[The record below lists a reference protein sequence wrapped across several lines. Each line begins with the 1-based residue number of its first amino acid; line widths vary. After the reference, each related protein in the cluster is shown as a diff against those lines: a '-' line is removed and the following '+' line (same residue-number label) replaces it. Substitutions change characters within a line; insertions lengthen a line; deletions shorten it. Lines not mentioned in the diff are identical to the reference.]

1 MRKFLIAV
9 AISTGFLGTYLS
21 YDAIVSSA
29 RTLMESSMSL
39 ILLIIFAVVLQLCG
53 HILRAKRTKLI
64 TDQAAKSSTQFQ
76 FATLSIGY
84 LFNTLLPFRVGELVR
99 AVLIARRLRISL
111 LYTFTSVV
119 IERAV
124 DVLFLGSL
132 IVVGALLVGG
142 NVATQIAIFTVSVMI
157 LAILVLVVL
166 GLLMRE
172 NRQILSVIWRITN
185 WFNASIS
192 NSLRFKVWSL
202 IFGLQHFFQ
211 NHSLTRSYV
220 AFAAGSWVLYAA
232 SALLIATA
240 VLQNITAVEA
250 FIASLAPYVISLPTW
265 NILDADNYG
274 QLVSLLPSQ
283 TIENISTY
291 GLLTWTVLVFPMAVI
306 GVGSLLIYRVEP
318 RRRGQGASPASFAN
332 KLLRHEDISQEFPAF
347 LDSYFSGNS
356 LAKILHRLEA
366 ANDLRLVKFFKG
378 GSDAITILVL
388 GENELFVKKIIPI
401 EYEDRLKAQY
411 EWLNKHNK
419 LKHLVKVLG
428 EQKTND
434 YYAIDLDYDPEN
446 IPLFEYI
453 HHNSIT
459 QSKEIV
465 EKTWKS
471 LYNHLYRGV
480 GNPKLDEAAR
490 DAFIEKHMYGCVD
503 KASETSSDLVRAL
516 EPSKITINGKEY
528 DNFYQIMDRI
538 KSHKQAWKDIA
549 TFAHSSEVHGD
560 MAIDNVLVSP
570 RTGKPVII
578 DPAPDGNIINGPVFD
593 LGKMSQSFYCGYE
606 FLFRDNEAVWLSG
619 KSDINYRD
627 HMSDRYAR
635 LWDYLHD
642 ELAPKYLSQSEI
654 HSMMFHAAALHIR
667 VLKHRVYINPDNV
680 LKFYAV
686 GVKTLND
693 FLDQYDK

>member
-1 MRKFLIAV
+1 MRKLLIAV
-9 AISTGFLGTYLS
+9 AISTGFLGTFLS
-21 YDAIVSSA
+21 YSAIVSSA
-29 RTLMESSMSL
+29 RTLMESPMSL
-39 ILLIIFAVVLQLCG
+39 IFLIIFAVILQLCG

-84 LFNTLLPFRVGELVR
+84 LFNTLLPFRIGELVR
-99 AVLIARRLRISL
+99 AALIARRLRISL

-124 DVLFLGSL
+124 DVLFLGGL
-132 IVVGALLVGG
+132 IVIGALLVGG
-142 NVATQIAIFTVSVMI
+142 HVAVQIAIFTVSVMV
-157 LAILVLVVL
+157 LAILVLMALV
-166 GLLMRE
+166 LLMQE
-172 NRQILSVIWRITN
+172 NRQVLSIIWRMTN

-211 NHSLTRSYV
+211 NRKLTRRYI
-220 AFAAGSWVLYAA
+220 AFAAGSWVLYAS

-240 VLQNITAVEA
+240 VLQNINAIEA
-250 FIASLAPYVISLPTW
+250 FVASIAPYVISLPTW
-265 NILDADNYG
+265 NILDADNYR
-274 QLVSLLPSQ
+274 QLGSLLPSQ

-291 GLLTWTVLVFPMAVI
+291 GLLTWSVLVFPMAVI
-306 GVGSLLIYRVEP
+306 GVGSLLTYKVEP
-318 RRRGQGASPASFAN
+318 HRRRQGASPESFAN

-419 LKHLVKVLG
+419 LTYLVKVLG
-428 EQKTND
+428 EQKTKD
-434 YYAIDLDYDPEN
+434 YYAIDLHYDPEN

-453 HHNSIT
+453 HHNSIA
-459 QSKEIV
+459 QSKEII
-465 EKTWKS
+465 EKTWES
-471 LYNHLYRGV
+471 LHSHLYKGV
-480 GNPKLDEAAR
+480 GKPKFDEASL
-490 DAFIEKHMYGCVD
+490 DTFIEKHMYGCVD

-516 EPSKITINGKEY
+516 EPSRITINGKEY
-528 DNFYQIMDRI
+528 DNFYQVMDRI
-538 KSHKQAWKDIA
+538 KNHEQAWKDLA
-549 TFAHSSEVHGD
+549 TFAHSKEVHGD

-606 FLFRDNEAVWLSG
+606 FLFRDNETVG
-619 KSDINYRD
+619 ISDDGSINYRE
-627 HMSDRYAR
+627 HISDRYSQ
-635 LWDYLHD
+635 LWSYLRY
-642 ELAPKYLSQSEI
+642 ELAPQYLEEPELK
-654 HSMMFHAAALHIR
+654 SMMFHAAALHIR

-693 FLDQYDK
+693 FLDQYEK